1 MAKEQVYFLV
11 VLLVISV
18 CLLLVFLIESN
29 IVLRI
34 NNEDLI
40 QINQM
45 ESPAEKE
52 SVPSSQI
59 LISDID
65 GDIKRISNTGL
76 FITIKH
82 QYFNDSQPRELE
94 VIFGDN
100 TEVFSG
106 DKSISKGKDS
116 IKFFKEGYRIHVK
129 TSDNIFEKSKVK
141 ADEIRI
147 ISIPESF

>member
-1 MAKEQVYFLV
+1 MAKEQIYFLV
-11 VLLVISV
+11 VLLIISV
-18 CLLLVFLIESN
+18 CLLFVFLIESK
-29 IVLRI
+29 IILR
-34 NNEDLI
+34 NNNSESI
-40 QINQM
+40 KINQT
-45 ESPAEKE
+45 ESPVEKE
-52 SVPSSQI
+52 PESSSQI

-65 GDIKRISNTGL
+65 GDIKRISDTGL
-76 FITIKH
+76 FIDIKH

-94 VIFGDN
+94 VVFGDN

-116 IKFFKEGYRIHVK
+116 IKIFKEGYRIHVK

-147 ISIPESF
+147 ISMP